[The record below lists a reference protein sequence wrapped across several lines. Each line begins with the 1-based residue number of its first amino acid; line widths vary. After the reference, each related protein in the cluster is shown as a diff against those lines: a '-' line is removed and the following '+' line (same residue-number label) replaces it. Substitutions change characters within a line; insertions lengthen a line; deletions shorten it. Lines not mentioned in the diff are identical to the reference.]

1 MGTTADKLNK
11 VLQSKAAIKAAIE
24 AKGVADV
31 GDVLADYPS
40 KIESIEAKS
49 EEKNIGEWYPNP
61 TWWDIESIIKDP
73 QNAIEGY
80 PQMTVILYT
89 DCSPT
94 TLIKSGSKYKTSD
107 GKFYEDGGEI
117 THTWDTSYDKQ
128 CIEHGKNTYKT
139 RYIIAYQIAQSTNI
153 LYMDKGA
160 IYVVSTML
168 RATWYTFGSGLMTL
182 KSMKS
187 LQETSLK
194 PYRIFQ
200 NMQALRGFSDTI
212 KMPKGDCRIEIVTGA
227 PNLEFLD
234 LSDIIFTD
242 GAPSF
247 INNRAITTILGLD
260 ISNQPDKSPNF
271 SGCTSLVYLEL
282 KGANKSFSV
291 SDCPLNKYSLLYI
304 LNNLQYVEETQTLT
318 LGAGNLAQLS
328 EEEKAIATNK
338 GWTLA

>member
-24 AKGVADV
+24 AKGVTDV

-94 TLIKSGSKYKTSD
+94 TFIRHGSKYKTSD
-107 GKFYEDGGEI
+107 GKFYEGGKDV

-139 RYIIAYQIAQSTNI
+139 RYIITYQSENNNEIINVNT
-153 LYMDKGA
+153 GA
-160 IYVVSTML
+160 IYIVSTKL
-168 RATWYTFGSGLMTL
+168 NGTWYNNPGSYTL

-187 LQETSLK
+187 LNTTQLNN
-194 PYRIFQ
+194 YRTFQ
-200 NMQALRGFSDTI
+200 RMYALRSFNDNI
-212 KMPKGDCRIEIVTGA
+212 KHNNLDGNVVEF
-227 PNLEFLD
+227 PNLEFID
-234 LSDIIFTD
+234 FTNCVFT
-242 GAPSF
+242 GTNCPNFSG
-247 INNRAITTILGLD
+247 NRAITSILGLD
-260 ISNQPDKSPNF
+260 ITNLTGTNINF
-271 SGCTSLVYLEL
+271 TNCTSLVYLEL

-291 SDCPLNKYSLLYI
+291 SSSPLNKNSLLYI
-304 LNNLQYVEETQTLT
+304 LNNLQSVEEMQTLT
-318 LGAGNLAQLS
+318 LGETNLAKLS